1 MNPIYTEGGALML
14 FTLISILVLCL
25 VSLYFIQENISLVK
39 LFKNFAFRS
48 AKSMEGNFSKQIT
61 ANQNLEAVQDNV
73 LDFNAFKEA
82 HQKQ

>member
-1 MNPIYTEGGALML
+1 ML

-39 LFKNFAFRS
+39 LIKKFTFSS
-48 AKSMEGNFSKQIT
+48 AKSMEGNLSKQIT
-61 ANQNLEAVQDNV
+61 ANQKLEVVQDNV